1 MNHQANGSPVD
12 HFDTPLD
19 LFKGL
24 DELGGKKMRTC
35 VFLHTQSLTRPS
47 PSTIVFGI
55 PSTQNPATTRSIP
68 NHPVHLGREK
78 LGSGVV
84 MNNKIL

>member
-24 DELGGKKMRTC
+24 DELGGKK
-35 VFLHTQSLTRPS
+35 
-47 PSTIVFGI
+47 
-55 PSTQNPATTRSIP
+55 
-68 NHPVHLGREK
+68 
-78 LGSGVV
+78 
-84 MNNKIL
+84 

>member
-24 DELGGKKMRTC
+24 DELGGKNENMCIFTHPIPYPT
-35 VFLHTQSLTRPS
+35 FSLNYRLWHSFHPKS
-47 PSTIVFGI
+47 SHHQIYPKPPCPFREGEIGI
-55 PSTQNPATTRSIP
+55 WC
-68 NHPVHLGREK
+68 GDE
-78 LGSGVV
+78 
-84 MNNKIL
+84 

>member
-35 VFLHTQSLTRPS
+35 VFLHTQSLT
-47 PSTIVFGI
+47 
-55 PSTQNPATTRSIP
+55 
-68 NHPVHLGREK
+68 
-78 LGSGVV
+78 
-84 MNNKIL
+84 